1 MSDTLLAEGTTSS
14 SDKIH
19 MVLILPAVEEAKSS
33 VSEKRSGDEKTL
45 ELQSSSEESV
55 QKSRSRPRIV
65 VLMLAPATVNFL
77 AALTTLIITTSLP
90 VIPERWKATDADCA
104 WIASAYYLGVLS
116 TIPFWG
122 KVSDIFGRKAILV
135 TANVVFLIGNIVA
148 ATSVTLKML
157 IAGRAVQGL
166 GGGGILTLV
175 SIWFGDLFSMRFV
188 LASAVRD

>member
-1 MSDTLLAEGTTSS
+1 MDFPFNLSLVILTMSDTLLAEGTISS

-19 MVLILPAVEEAKSS
+19 MVSILPAVEEAKSS

-65 VLMLAPATVNFL
+65 VLMLALATVNFL

-90 VIPERWKATDADCA
+90 VIAETWKATDADYA

-122 KVSDIFGRKAILV
+122 KVSDIFGK
-135 TANVVFLIGNIVA
+135 
-148 ATSVTLKML
+148 
-157 IAGRAVQGL
+157 
-166 GGGGILTLV
+166 
-175 SIWFGDLFSMRFV
+175 
-188 LASAVRD
+188 